1 MMRLIKRASRPPTTG
16 CAIDQGGVW
25 LVDDDCA
32 GTAATGAQVG
42 AVCVPHPEGAG
53 RRMLRQIP
61 AGVYCIEVGPSG
73 AISTSKQA
81 PSPEEDDHGTLR

>member
-32 GTAATGAQVG
+32 GTAATRVQVD
-42 AVCVPHPEGAG
+42 AVTIPHPAGAG
-53 RRMLRQIP
+53 RRMLRQVP
-61 AGVYCIEVGPSG
+61 AGVTLIEVVDGRP
-73 AISTSKQA
+73 AAATAAKD
-81 PSPEEDDHGTLR
+81 PRPLEDVRVR